1 MHNRRAEIGYC
12 HQVNG
17 VIQNVGGYAQV
28 PTFRITLKMARRS
41 RHPGEVKALAR
52 AMGVLRPR
60 DLAAKGIS
68 RAVLTRLCQRGEL
81 IRTGRGLYVAAVDEL
96 TENHSF
102 AEVARR
108 VPGGVICLLSALR
121 FHGLTTQMPADVW
134 LAIPPKARRPKTASV
149 PIRPLHVSGA
159 ALTEGVEEHEIQ
171 KVRVRIYSPAKTV
184 ADCFKFRS
192 KVGLDVALEALRD
205 CWRQRKATAD
215 QLWHYA
221 QVCRVSKV
229 MRPYMEGLV

>member
-1 MHNRRAEIGYC
+1 
-12 HQVNG
+12 
-17 VIQNVGGYAQV
+17 
-28 PTFRITLKMARRS
+28 MARQRT
-41 RHPGEVKALAR
+41 HPEEAKALAR
-52 AMGVLRPR
+52 AVGVLRPR

-68 RAVLTRLCQRGEL
+68 RAVLNRLCQRGEL
-81 IRTGRGLYVAAVDEL
+81 IRTGRGLYVAAVEEM

-134 LAIPPKARRPKTASV
+134 LAISLKARRPKAASV
-149 PIRPLHVSGA
+149 TIRPVHVSGA
-159 ALTEGVEEHEIQ
+159 ALTEGVEEHDIE
-171 KVRVRIYSPAKTV
+171 KVRVRVYSPAKTV

-221 QVCRVSKV
+221 QVCRVSRV
-229 MRPYMEGLV
+229 MRPYLEGLV

>member
-1 MHNRRAEIGYC
+1 
-12 HQVNG
+12 
-17 VIQNVGGYAQV
+17 
-28 PTFRITLKMARRS
+28 MARRIS
-41 RHPGEVKALAR
+41 HSEKVKALAR
-52 AMGVLRPR
+52 SVGVLRPR

-68 RAVLTRLCQRGEL
+68 RAVLHRLCERGEL
-81 IRTGRGLYVAAVDEL
+81 IRTGRGLYMAAVDQV

-121 FHGLTTQMPADVW
+121 FHGLTTQLSPDVW

-149 PIRPLHVSGA
+149 AIRPVHVSGA
-159 ALTEGVEEHEIQ
+159 ALTEGVEEHDIE
-171 KVRVRIYSPAKTV
+171 KVRVRVYNPAKTV

-205 CWRQRKATAD
+205 CWRRRKATAD